1 MCNHFAYLYRYDW
14 YIDPQVKS
22 GITPSSTE
30 LLKAFHAILDFLDNS
45 YIKKLCGDIA
55 LDVIRYGAYY
65 GYIVPTSKGITLQKL
80 PIKYCRSRYFI
91 GQQPAIE
98 FNMAFF
104 DLEFKDPNYRL
115 KVLNL
120 FPKEF
125 AKGYMLYKQGK
136 IPCDDQYSIGKCG
149 WYLLDPNSTVKF
161 NFNDNDYPVFV
172 NAVPALIDLDEAQD
186 LDRRRQIQKLSKII
200 VQTLPLDKNGDLI
213 FDVDE
218 ARDIHNNAVMMLK
231 NTTNT
236 DVLTTFTDV
245 DSIDMSDSTSSQRTD
260 ELERMERAVFNAFG
274 STQNIFNS
282 TGNLSTSNSILND
295 ESCVRKLIFQFNMFY
310 NRIVSEL
317 NINKSKYNFRFYMLE
332 TTQYNYQ
339 DLSKMYKEQTQIGF
353 SKMLPQI
360 ALGHSQSSILAA
372 AYFEN
377 KHLNL
382 STIMIPPLTSNTM
395 NNETLAAVAS
405 GDVGRPEKS
414 ESEKSDKTIAN
425 QESATE

>member
-14 YIDPQVKS
+14 YIDPQVKP
-22 GITPSSTE
+22 GVTPSSTE

-55 LDVIRYGAYY
+55 LDIIRYGAYY

-414 ESEKSDKTIAN
+414 DSEKSDKTIAN

>member
-14 YIDPQVKS
+14 YIDPQVKP
-22 GITPSSTE
+22 GVTPSSTE

-55 LDVIRYGAYY
+55 LDIIRYGAYY

-104 DLEFKDPNYRL
+104 DQEFKDPNYRL

-339 DLSKMYKEQTQIGF
+339 DLSKIYKEQTQIGF

>member
-14 YIDPQVKS
+14 YIDPQVKP

-104 DLEFKDPNYRL
+104 DQEFKDPNYRL

-260 ELERMERAVFNAFG
+260 ELERVERAVFNAFG

-339 DLSKMYKEQTQIGF
+339 DLAKMYKEQTQIGF

-414 ESEKSDKTIAN
+414 DSEKSDKTIAN

>member
-14 YIDPQVKS
+14 YIDPQIKP
-22 GITPSSTE
+22 GITPSTTE
-30 LLKAFHAILDFLDNS
+30 LLRAFHAILDFLDNS

-104 DLEFKDPNYRL
+104 DQEFKDPNYRL

-136 IPCDDQYSIGKCG
+136 IPSDDQYSIGKSG

-245 DSIDMSDSTSSQRTD
+245 NSIDMSDSTSSQRTD

-282 TGNLSTSNSILND
+282 SGNLSTSNSILND

-339 DLSKMYKEQTQIGF
+339 DLAKIYREQTQIGF

-377 KHLNL
+377 KCLNL

-414 ESEKSDKTIAN
+414 DSEKSDKTIAN

>member
-14 YIDPQVKS
+14 FIDPQVKP

-104 DLEFKDPNYRL
+104 DQEFKDPNYRL

-218 ARDIHNNAVMMLK
+218 ARDIHNNAVTMLK

-414 ESEKSDKTIAN
+414 DSEKSDKTIAN

>member
-14 YIDPQVKS
+14 YIDPQVKP
-22 GITPSSTE
+22 GVTPSSTE

-104 DLEFKDPNYRL
+104 DQEFKDPNYRL

-136 IPCDDQYSIGKCG
+136 IPCDDYYSIGKCG

-218 ARDIHNNAVMMLK
+218 ARDIHNNAVTMLK

-414 ESEKSDKTIAN
+414 DSEKSDKTIAN

>member
-14 YIDPQVKS
+14 YIDPQVKP
-22 GITPSSTE
+22 GVTPSSTE

-55 LDVIRYGAYY
+55 LDIIRYGAYY
-65 GYIVPTSKGITLQKL
+65 GYIVSTSKGITLQKL

-104 DLEFKDPNYRL
+104 DQEFKDPNYRL

-414 ESEKSDKTIAN
+414 DSEKSDKTIAN

>member
-14 YIDPQVKS
+14 FIDPQVKP

-30 LLKAFHAILDFLDNS
+30 LLKAFYAILDFLDNS

-125 AKGYMLYKQGK
+125 AKGYMLYKHGK

-377 KHLNL
+377 KYLNL